1 MNEAQKPLEILNDPN
16 DAMESV
22 STEISETPDLSL
34 TLEAPENVTEK
45 PQEAS
50 NLNLD
55 SPAETAAPSSAEP
68 EEDTSTPETAIA
80 ALQQELA
87 SHRQEL
93 AQQAEQLDAFKKRYL
108 SLAAEF
114 DNFRKRN
121 QREREELEQQI
132 KGKTITELLSVVDNF
147 ERARTQ
153 LKPASEGEME
163 IHKSYQSVYKSFV
176 DGLKRLGVA
185 PMRPEGQPFDPNY
198 HEAMLQEQ
206 TDEYP
211 EGTVIEELIRGYQL
225 GEMVLRHAMVKV
237 AALKE
242 SVIPSGGETT
252 DLSEST
258 DADSPT

>member
-16 DAMESV
+16 EAMESV
-22 STEISETPDLSL
+22 STGISETPDLSS
-34 TLEAPENVTEK
+34 TLETPEGATASPE
-45 PQEAS
+45 EIS
-50 NLNLD
+50 NLNPD
-55 SPAETAAPSSAEP
+55 SPAEAADTTSLEP
-68 EEDTSTPETAIA
+68 EEDTVNSETAIA

-87 SHRQEL
+87 NHRQEL
-93 AQQAEQLDAFKKRYL
+93 AQQAEQLDTFKKRYL

-114 DNFRKRN
+114 DNFRKRT

-153 LKPASEGEME
+153 LKPTSDGEME

-185 PMRPEGQPFDPNY
+185 PMRPEGQQFDPNY
-198 HEAMLQEQ
+198 HEAMLREQ

-211 EGTVIEELIRGYQL
+211 EGTVIEELVRGYQL

-237 AALKE
+237 AAPKE
-242 SVIPSGGETT
+242 SVILSGGEATEP
-252 DLSEST
+252 SEST
-258 DADSPT
+258 DTPI

>member
-16 DAMESV
+16 EAMESV
-22 STEISETPDLSL
+22 STGISETPDLSS
-34 TLEAPENVTEK
+34 TLETPEGAT
-45 PQEAS
+45 AS
-50 NLNLD
+50 PEEILNLNPD
-55 SPAETAAPSSAEP
+55 SPAETADTTSPEP
-68 EEDTSTPETAIA
+68 DEDTVHPETAIA
-80 ALQQELA
+80 VLQQELA
-87 SHRQEL
+87 NHRQEL

-114 DNFRKRN
+114 DNFRKRT

-153 LKPASEGEME
+153 LKPTNDGEME

-198 HEAMLQEQ
+198 HEAMLREQ

-211 EGTVIEELIRGYQL
+211 EGTIMEELVRGYQL

-237 AALKE
+237 ATPKE
-242 SVIPSGGETT
+242 SVIPSGGEATEP
-252 DLSEST
+252 SESP
-258 DADSPT
+258 DSPI